1 MRTDAKPIFL
11 DTNILLAATDT
22 SRSAHTDCH
31 ALLES
36 GFKGTCSLFTNAQ
49 VFREYLVVATRPHE
63 VNGLGMD
70 PIQALEN
77 IASFQQCIQILE
89 ETVQV
94 SNRLLKLVATHKLT
108 GKRIHD
114 ANIVATML
122 ENGITR
128 LVTLNPSDFSCF
140 DTLSVEAP

>member
-1 MRTDAKPIFL
+1 
-11 DTNILLAATDT
+11 
-22 SRSAHTDCH
+22 
-31 ALLES
+31 
-36 GFKGTCSLFTNAQ
+36 
-49 VFREYLVVATRPHE
+49 
-63 VNGLGMD
+63 MD

>member
-22 SRSAHTDCH
+22 SRSAHTDCDT
-31 ALLES
+31 LLES

-77 IASFQQCIQILE
+77 IASFQQCIQVLE

-94 SNRLLKLVATHKLT
+94 SNRLLNLYQ
-108 GKRIHD
+108 
-114 ANIVATML
+114 
-122 ENGITR
+122 R
-128 LVTLNPSDFSCF
+128 LSLRGNKILYSLAVVGTPAPAERMCVNLSNLGRSPS
-140 DTLSVEAP
+140 APDGN